1 MTSTRDITFYRTC
14 LAWPEQYD
22 VNFTDTD
29 EYIGYLRL
37 RHGYFRVEDAYG
49 TQIFGRS
56 FPVSEDS
63 EYLQPEEEE
72 IMGYYA
78 DGIFDYEYR
87 DIYLTIATRFLA
99 ESQYVQPGE
108 FTIEDALS

>member
-1 MTSTRDITFYRTC
+1 MTLTRDITFYETC
-14 LAWPEQYD
+14 SACPEQYD
-22 VNFTDTD
+22 VHFADTN

-37 RHGYFRVEDAYG
+37 RHGYFSVEDAYG
-49 TQIFGRS
+49 TQLFGRS

-63 EYLQPEEEE
+63 EDLQPEEEE

-99 ESQYVQPGE
+99 ESQSAQPGE
-108 FTIEDALS
+108 FTIDYSLS